1 MYLNKF
7 AFIVN
12 AWLHFLSWVWL
23 IIGAVITFAR
33 TLRPSLQQGILVLK
47 KKNYAFC
54 FTVKVKV
61 SASYSLKL
69 LSLG

>member
-33 TLRPSLQQGILVLK
+33 PLRPSLQQGILVLK
-47 KKNYAFC
+47 KNDAFC
-54 FTVKVKV
+54 FTVKI
-61 SASYSLKL
+61 
-69 LSLG
+69 